1 MILPP
6 PAFIYLIGALILL
19 FIPQRLRTVWMAG
32 VAIAGLVVVD
42 RLAYGTGWEI
52 PFPPDLTLTL
62 VSCDELSRLVGYV
75 FAAVSILVVF
85 YSGSET
91 RLSHQVA
98 TLIQMG
104 AAMGMVF
111 AGDFISVFIFWEL
124 LMLSSLALIWHGG
137 EEAKGPG
144 YRYAL
149 MHILGG
155 AFLLAALAG
164 QYATT
169 GSLEVGPAVPGVTT
183 FLFIIGI
190 GVNAAIIPLHAWLPD
205 SYPRASVV
213 GSVILCIFTTKAAVY
228 LMARTL
234 AGSEIVMYL
243 GAIMVVYGLIFAL
256 LQDDMRRLLS
266 YHIISQVGY
275 MIAAIGIG
283 TPLAINGG
291 IAHLFNNVLYKTL
304 LFMVVGVI
312 ILQTGRHLLSEL
324 GGLRKQ
330 MPLTFIASII
340 ASAAITGFPGLNGYI
355 SKEMIID
362 AAAYSDLF
370 ILELLLL
377 IGSIGTFLS
386 FIKLNYY
393 AFIKEN
399 NGIAARDP
407 LLPVLV
413 PMGILS
419 SACIFYGLY
428 PQALY
433 LLLPSPA
440 CCDVFSMTHAKET
453 LITLGAV
460 ILNLWIAR
468 NIIRPVKSS
477 SKEMMGVYQAG
488 GRAVL
493 WFSQGILP
501 AINRLFSS
509 PVTYIKRF
517 INGSE
522 VQLPGGGGHPDGL
535 LQHPASYFSTRGS
548 GEGLFL
554 VSVIFCLYYILV
566 YIR

>member
-19 FIPQRLRTVWMAG
+19 FIPQRLRTFWMAG
-32 VAIAGLVVVD
+32 IAVIGLVVVD
-42 RLAYGTGWEI
+42 GLAYGNRWEI
-52 PFPPDLTLTL
+52 PFLPDLILTL

-75 FAAVSILVVF
+75 FAAVSILVAI

-104 AAMGMVF
+104 AALGMVF

-137 EEAKGPG
+137 EEARSPG

-155 AFLLAALAG
+155 AFLLAALG
-164 QYATT
+164 NQYAMT

-213 GSVILCIFTTKAAVY
+213 GSVILCIFTTKGAVY
-228 LMARTL
+228 LLARTL
-234 AGSEIVMYL
+234 AGSEIIMYL

-312 ILQTGRHLLSEL
+312 IVQTGRHLLSEL

-330 MPLTFIASII
+330 MPYTFIASII
-340 ASAAITGFPGLNGYI
+340 ASAAITGFPGLNGYV

-399 NGIAARDP
+399 NGINARDP
-407 LLPVLV
+407 QLSVLV

-419 SACIFYGLY
+419 AACIFYGLY

-453 LITLGAV
+453 LIIFGAV
-460 ILNLWIAR
+460 LLNLWVAR

-477 SKEMMGVYQAG
+477 SMEMMGVYLAL

-493 WFSQGILP
+493 WVSKTMLP
-501 AINRLFSS
+501 AITRIISS
-509 PVTYIKRF
+509 LATKIRWFIKLTDAQVPKGR
-517 INGSE
+517 
-522 VQLPGGGGHPDGL
+522 GHHAGL
-535 LQHPASYFSTRGS
+535 LQHPSSYFSTRGS

-554 VSVIFCLYYILV
+554 VSVLFGLYFILV